1 MKYWRFSP
9 KILTCFILPILIMNA
24 CAYKRMIFNK
34 LDWLVVYQMD
44 SFLDL
49 TSAQEK
55 TIKIPVH
62 ETVAWLKAERL
73 PLLSELLR
81 EVSTAAEAR
90 KIDARTYAG
99 WVARIEVWR
108 EEITGRIMPPLALLL
123 KQLDK
128 DQIEHLQGKLAKSD
142 RKLVKLLEHDDSEFL
157 EEFADYVDEAA
168 GSYTFWFGKLRQ
180 DQKVLL
186 VAKLKLN
193 RATLSEQLQ
202 QRRRVREFW
211 IDLLK
216 KHDRDQ
222 LITAIRHA
230 AEPEGSWRDPEYQ
243 RFRKEARERMQDFL
257 LALFASL
264 DAEQWQHFEKVIQE
278 LVADTE
284 AVAMAPQRSRN

>member
-1 MKYWRFSP
+1 MKFWRFP
-9 KILTCFILPILIMNA
+9 RKILACFILPILIMSG
-24 CAYKRMIFNK
+24 CAYKRMIFNN

-73 PLLSELLR
+73 PAITDLLR
-81 EVSTAAEAR
+81 DVGTAAQAR
-90 KIDARTYAG
+90 KIDARTYES
-99 WVARIEVWR
+99 WVARVDVWR
-108 EEITGRIMPPLALLL
+108 LEITDRITPPLTLLL
-123 KQLDK
+123 KQLDA
-128 DQIEHLQGKLAKSD
+128 DQIEHLQEKLAKSD
-142 RKLVKLLEHDDSEFL
+142 RKLVKLLERSESEFP
-157 EEFADYVDEAA
+157 EEFDDYVDEAV
-168 GSYTFWFGKLRQ
+168 GSYKFWFGKLRK
-180 DQKVLL
+180 DQKNLL

-193 RATLSEQLQ
+193 RDTLSEQLK

-211 IDLLK
+211 MDLLK

-222 LITAIRHA
+222 LITAIRHS

-243 RFRKEARERMQDFL
+243 SFRKETRQRMQDFL
-257 LALFASL
+257 IALFASL
-264 DAEQWQHFEKVIQE
+264 DPEQWQHFEKVIKE

-284 AVAMAPQRSRN
+284 ALAMAPQRSPN